1 MGKVLCF
8 ILGFVCG
15 CASLLLVGIYQQ
27 SLSNDGLL
35 PGMTL
40 FVEKGSCISKKNFH
54 IFQALGT
61 TGLAHEK
68 GTSSFS
74 DMYDGITVLFMN
86 QEDKPYYDDQ
96 KIVIPKNKC
105 ARQVGIYHYETKAHD
120 YKTVPV
126 VIVD

>member
-8 ILGFVCG
+8 VFGFVCG
-15 CASLLLVGIYQQ
+15 CAFLLLASIALQRVSENGQ
-27 SLSNDGLL
+27 SS
-35 PGMTL
+35 GMTL
-40 FVEKGSCISKKNFH
+40 FEEKGACISKKNFQ

-61 TGLAHEK
+61 TGLAREK